1 MPPHDLTPPDARAY
15 HRAVNTGARRIE
27 RDSAAFRRTTL
38 ALFAAG
44 FSTFALLY
52 CVQPLLPEFAREFQV
67 SAATSSLAVS
77 LTNGCLAVAMLVV
90 GALSETWGRKPL
102 IVTSLALAAL
112 LTAACAAAPSWGA
125 LLAVRAVEGVVFAG
139 LPAIAMAYI
148 GEEMDVTAIGL
159 AMGIYVSGT
168 ALGGLA
174 GRVLTA
180 VLADVAS
187 WRFALT
193 VVGGLGLL
201 SALAVSVLLPAS
213 AHFHS
218 RSLVPARLL
227 GAYRAQLR
235 DPVLARLFALGFLT
249 MGAFIALYNYI
260 SFRLLEPPYGFSQA
274 GAGAIFVLY
283 LLGMISSPWSGSMA
297 RHLGQP
303 RTLVLNLALML
314 GGAAL
319 TIVEPIAVVATG
331 MGLFTFG
338 FFAAHSVTSSWV
350 GQRAPERK
358 AQAAALYLF
367 FYYLGGS
374 IAGAVGGV
382 FWDRWRWPG
391 VAWFLI
397 VLLAIA
403 LALARALT
411 IHERDAA
418 PPLNGAPASPAG
430 A

>member
-1 MPPHDLTPPDARAY
+1 MIPAAH
-15 HRAVNTGARRIE
+15 RIE
-27 RDSAAFRRTTL
+27 RDTAAFRRTTL
-38 ALFAAG
+38 ALFTAG
-44 FSTFALLY
+44 FSTFALMY
-52 CVQPLLPEFAREFQV
+52 CVQPLLPGFTREFQV

-77 LTNGCLAVAMLVV
+77 LTTGCLAVAMLVV

-125 LLAVRAVEGVVFAG
+125 LLAIRAVEGVVFAG
-139 LPAIAMAYI
+139 LPAIVMAYI
-148 GEEMDVTAIGL
+148 GEEMDTSSIGL

-174 GRVLTA
+174 GRVVTA
-180 VLADVAS
+180 VLADAAS
-187 WRFALT
+187 WRTALA
-193 VVGGLGLL
+193 VVGGIGLL
-201 SALAVSVLLPAS
+201 SALAVSLLLPAS
-213 AHFHS
+213 AHFRS
-218 RSLVPARLL
+218 RSLVAARLV

-235 DPVLARLFALGFLT
+235 DPVLALLFAQGFLA

-274 GAGAIFVLY
+274 SAGAIFVLY
-283 LLGMISSPWSGSMA
+283 LLGMVSSPWSGTMA
-297 RHLGQP
+297 LRLGQA
-303 RTLVLNLALML
+303 RTLTLNLVLML
-314 GGAAL
+314 VGSVL
-319 TIVEPIAVVATG
+319 TIFEPIALVATG
-331 MGLFTFG
+331 IALFTFG
-338 FFAAHSVTSSWV
+338 FFAAHAVTSSWV

-358 AQAAALYLF
+358 AQASSLYLF

-374 IAGAVGGV
+374 IAGAVGGM

-397 VLLAIA
+397 ALLA
-403 LALARALT
+403 LALVIARALT
-411 IHERDAA
+411 LRERGT
-418 PPLNGAPASPAG
+418 PPPRNDTPATPAG